1 MVFSLILCFSA
12 AFAGLAFDL
21 PRACLHL
28 EDSNSSSEASEILW
42 NWILK
47 RIRLSEAYAALHD
60 IYKKDCAAV
69 FFDLNS
75 DGENEILGPHYASAR
90 NGNGEW
96 LLYVLQKDKNGK
108 YKEITGDTVY
118 FDAKHPICI
127 LLKKT
132 DGYRNF
138 QVYSET
144 KDDDVT
150 YVYNKEKGLYY
161 KKSVKN

>member
-1 MVFSLILCFSA
+1 M
-12 AFAGLAFDL
+12 
-21 PRACLHL
+21 
-28 EDSNSSSEASEILW
+28 
-42 NWILK
+42 
-47 RIRLSEAYAALHD
+47 
-60 IYKKDCAAV
+60 IYRVLVCIWKIPTAAV
-69 FFDLNS
+69 KHLK
-75 DGENEILGPHYASAR
+75 
-90 NGNGEW
+90 
-96 LLYVLQKDKNGK
+96 LYVLQKDKNGK

>member
-1 MVFSLILCFSA
+1 M
-12 AFAGLAFDL
+12 
-21 PRACLHL
+21 
-28 EDSNSSSEASEILW
+28 N
-42 NWILK
+42 
-47 RIRLSEAYAALHD
+47 
-60 IYKKDCAAV
+60 
-69 FFDLNS
+69 
-75 DGENEILGPHYASAR
+75 YASAR